1 MYQRSIEDPSGFWS
15 EIASEFY
22 WKKKW
27 GEKACSENFD
37 VRKGSIHIEVG
48 SFFTSF
54 VYAGLVFFEVV
65 FEEIL
70 FAWILSS
77 SGSKAASQTYATM
90 HWIEISKLEM
100 VRKLLF
106 IGKEMNQ
113 VMMGT

>member
-1 MYQRSIEDPSGFWS
+1 MYRRSIEDPSAFWS

-27 GEKACSENFD
+27 GEKVFSQNFD
-37 VRKGSIHIEVG
+37 VRKGSIHIEVR
-48 SFFTSF
+48 SFFSSF
-54 VYAGLVFFEVV
+54 MYAILVILEVV

-70 FAWILSS
+70 FVWILSN
-77 SGSKAASQTYATM
+77 SGSKVVSQTSATM
-90 HWIEISKLEM
+90 HWIEILKLEM

-106 IGKEMNQ
+106 IGKEMNL